1 MRVNRNRPILVDH
14 SIDHSIQSG
23 PRRTNSLPEAPP
35 KRNEKWRCGAESVP
49 RRHNLSRFGHVA
61 RHSAVICSAP
71 WARGPPWP
79 WRRSPRRSRWRSG
92 IPGGRASADAPVP
105 QRRLGVHLPGGTRP
119 VSVRASAWQLTVP
132 SCVQSQSIPSERD
145 APTEL
150 RSTSGWKGAA
160 GWQSRRCLPR
170 ARALRGALE

>member
-1 MRVNRNRPILVDH
+1 MRVNRNHPILVDH

-23 PRRTNSLPEAPP
+23 PRRTNYLPEAPP

-79 WRRSPRRSRWRSG
+79 WWRSPRRSRWRSG
-92 IPGGRASADAPVP
+92 IPGSA
-105 QRRLGVHLPGGTRP
+105 RLRMRLCRNGAWGCPSPAARVLCP
-119 VSVRASAWQLTVP
+119 RASAWQLTVP
-132 SCVQSQSIPSERD
+132 SCVQSHSTPSERD

-160 GWQSRRCLPR
+160 GWQSGRCLPR